1 MGYRSRINNYEFHFN
16 AFAGTF
22 RDAKHLR
29 KNMTET
35 EKILWQAIRNRK
47 ISGFKFRRQH
57 PVGQFIVDFYCVE
70 ARLVIEVDGEIHNKS
85 EAKERDANRT
95 AELESLGLKVLRF
108 QNQEVDENIERVIEM
123 IIKNLPIL
131 PLSKLERGPG
141 GEVKPG
147 ERGPGGEV
155 HAVCRLFAKSR
166 NICYLYIFSPDPA
179 RLTYAN

>member
-1 MGYRSRINNYEFHFN
+1 
-16 AFAGTF
+16 
-22 RDAKHLR
+22 
-29 KNMTET
+29 MTET

-155 HAVCRLFAKSR
+155 KPGERGPGGEVHAVCRLFAKSR